1 MRGPGG
7 GRLPRAANPAAREAT
22 RIKAATEGTIRR
34 TTRERRVRGARG
46 CRAWDRTRGRSRP
59 RPPASTRVT
68 DAPDPSPCRRTPT
81 RWPRRRRKRRAVG
94 IQRRPLHPP
103 ARRTRG
109 IRRRPLLPPRRRR
122 PSTRR
127 VSTAAAAARRTRA
140 GAGWLGRRRCR
151 VRPARL
157 TSRRRRLRRVMSGRC
172 GRRADRSTSGSRVV
186 SSRIRRSGSA
196 SRLATPR
203 VTPARLSSPSTRTR
217 TARTRWRARWWRSFS
232 SLRAT

>member
-68 DAPDPSPCRRTPT
+68 DASDPSPCRRTPT

-94 IQRRPLHPP
+94 IHRRPLHPP
-103 ARRTRG
+103 AQRTRG
-109 IRRRPLLPPRRRR
+109 IRRRPPLPPRRRR

-127 VSTAAAAARRTRA
+127 VSTAAAAAARRASR
-140 GAGWLGRRRCR
+140 
-151 VRPARL
+151 RL
-157 TSRRRRLRRVMSGRC
+157 TSAAPSDALHRVTWQARTLRSVVFEARSAAARETAQPSWVADVDIGSGRAC
-172 GRRADRSTSGSRVV
+172 DGCKGTRV
-186 SSRIRRSGSA
+186 RFH
-196 SRLATPR
+196 
-203 VTPARLSSPSTRTR
+203 ARGT
-217 TARTRWRARWWRSFS
+217 
-232 SLRAT
+232 